1 MVNMRISKIH
11 VKNFKSLKNTSLN
24 GLGKMVVLVGKNGS
38 GKSNILDALYLFFSE
53 FNLIEPSSVGPT
65 AEFDTHMWHNLETKN
80 PIEIILS
87 IQFDPEEC
95 EEIFPTEALNIIKK
109 RFPESYDQVTFC
121 RKIVDVKTDWKTEYV
136 KWADVV
142 LVKNNKLV
150 APEEFCKSL
159 IAPPTEIT
167 VTPPFPES
175 TAAKM
180 IGKITSS
187 LQERIKGRFR
197 LARVTRDSPERS
209 SNIIARAPVIDPETC
224 ETLRLLGQSR
234 KHEDIKRWT
243 DVEKTFE
250 ASSSMR
256 LEVRE
261 GEIFARKN
269 SLCLPMHLVGGGDQ
283 ETLILKHFLM
293 HEGLIM
299 AIEEPEMH
307 LHPRVVMRFSKIMK
321 EVSATSQIFLVTHS
335 PIILDEVDV
344 QSVWITRMEG
354 KETKSIGLHNAE
366 EMRQVLMELDI
377 PFSKLLFTEKILLVK
392 GPTEKVMLP
401 ILAKN
406 MGIDPDSFSVIPVNS
421 KPQRLDGW
429 FAFFR
434 RSQSKDYHLRAWSE
448 FSKKTDIPL
457 FLLLYK
463 TAKDEVEML
472 IREGSLQPRSCAI
485 LPKAI
490 ENYVPVEILASVL
503 NENYGLQLSIKDI
516 AAERPRVSE
525 TKRILNTWQKIHPGW
540 KTFVAEKTAE
550 KMPREK
556 IPNEIKMLFESM
568 MKVTQDNELSK
579 ITTS

>member
-1 MVNMRISKIH
+1 MRISKIQ
-11 VKNFKSLKNTSLN
+11 VKNFKSLKNTTLN
-24 GLGKMVVLVGKNGS
+24 GLGKMVVLIGKNGS

-53 FNLIEPSSVGPT
+53 FNLIEPSSVGPVT
-65 AEFDTHMWHNLETKN
+65 EFDNHMWHNLETKN

-87 IQFDPEEC
+87 IQFDPKEC
-95 EEIFPTEALNIIKK
+95 EEIFPTEALNIVRK

-121 RKIVDVKTDWKTEYV
+121 RQIIDVRTGWKTEYV
-136 KWADVV
+136 KWADVA

-150 APEEFCKSL
+150 APDDFCKSL

-175 TAAKM
+175 TAARM

-187 LQERIKGRFR
+187 LQERVKGKFR
-197 LARVTRDSPERS
+197 LARVTRDSSDRS
-209 SNIIARAPVIDPETC
+209 SNVMARAPVIDPETC
-224 ETLRLLGQSR
+224 ETIRLLGQSR

-250 ASSSMR
+250 TFSCMR

-269 SLCLPMHLVGGGDQ
+269 SLCLPIHLVGGGDQ

-293 HEGLIM
+293 HEGSIM

-307 LHPRVVMRFSKIMK
+307 LHPMVVKRFSRIIE
-321 EVSATSQIFLVTHS
+321 EVSTTSQIFLVTNS
-335 PIILDEVDV
+335 PIILDGMDV
-344 QSVWITRMEG
+344 QSTWIIRMEG

-377 PFSKLLFTEKILLVK
+377 PFSKLLFAERIILVK
-392 GPTEKVMLP
+392 GLMEKVMLP
-401 ILAKN
+401 ILAKT
-406 MGIDPDSFSVIPVNS
+406 MGIDSDSFSVMPVNS
-421 KPQRLDGW
+421 KPQRLNGL
-429 FAFFR
+429 FALFR
-434 RSQSKDYHLRAWSE
+434 RSQSRDYNLRTWSK

-457 FLLLYK
+457 FLLLHK

-472 IREGSLQPRSCAI
+472 IREGYLEPRSCAI
-485 LPKAI
+485 LPTAI
-490 ENYVPVEILASVL
+490 ENYVPVETLTGVL
-503 NENYGLQLSIKDI
+503 NENYGLQLSIKNID
-516 AAERPRVSE
+516 AGRPRTAE
-525 TKRILNTWQKIHPGW
+525 IRRILTTWQKLHPGW
-540 KTFVAEKTAE
+540 KTFVAKKMAE

-556 IPNEIKMLFESM
+556 IPDEIKMLFESM
-568 MKVTQDNELSK
+568 MKVTQHNALANV
-579 ITTS
+579 TTSC